1 MSINL
6 TVVIDNDEAIRK
18 FRELQKTAKTV
29 TSNVVTDADRMDIAM
44 RRFATTLGQIGIGV
58 SLTGLIRQIAL
69 TRGEFQQLEVAFTT
83 LLQSKEKADALMSQ
97 MVELAAKTPFDL
109 QGVANGARQLL
120 AYGFA
125 AEDVTDVLTRLGN
138 VAAGLG
144 LNLQDLTWL
153 YGTTAVQGRLYTRDV
168 MQFQSRGIDLAG
180 ELATQL
186 GKTRAE
192 ISQMVTEGKIGFP
205 EVQKAIENMT
215 NEGGKFYNLM
225 QEQSKTITGLISNLG
240 DAIDMMFNDIG
251 KSQEGVITSVL
262 QGTISLVENYQKV
275 LDIVTQLVIAYGTYK
290 TALIVLTTAEK
301 LRYQAAL
308 AHGAG
313 LTTLQVLTDIL
324 TAKTKALNKA
334 LLSNPYVLAAAA
346 AAALAVVI
354 YNLVTAKS
362 AEERAMENVN
372 KAIDEY
378 NQKLDEQKSKAEQ
391 LHSVMQDDVSTAY
404 SKQKAYQDLIRLY
417 PELLEKYSEEEIK
430 LISLID
436 LTKEINRIND
446 TRKGDNLQEQY
457 DTTLEKVRKLKQ
469 AIIDAA
475 KTGTLSPGYYTLL
488 VKDLRNAEADLDEY
502 RNKLDESYKTKKA
515 AEWANTPVEIKVATL
530 QGNIKELKDQNKE
543 IGRLIEE
550 AKKDLRPIIPY
561 DESEDYYEAIIQS
574 NLKKIANKQSEISSL
589 QSGGDKATIQ
599 NKSYWE
605 NLKKEA
611 VASLEAMD
619 ASLKGTAKWNELVAK
634 IAKYDANIKQY
645 SVSSKTEAAAVKAR
659 KKLSDSLVQAELD
672 LQSRS
677 IAVMRDGKNKRLAEI
692 DLEYQQTVAKINQNR
707 RDKAKEGATDDDLSV
722 YDQQMTA
729 AEQKRLQDRAHEET
743 KYAKQT
749 AETYRQLADVF
760 LTEEERKTR
769 AIEERYRKMRRELLD
784 KFLGGDIGV
793 GDFLNITA
801 LINKAEKQETVSDLL
816 QKYQSY
822 TDKRIEL
829 ERRFDEEEKTL
840 LANRTAENAETVD
853 RSLNELN
860 RRRAKEL
867 AEVDSSVQA
876 SSGLWSRLFDTY
888 SSYTNKQLREIIAH
902 AQQVLDYVNNT
913 EFDDI
918 SPRFGMS
925 VEQLQNLKTNASDL
939 SAACDALGGKLELL
953 DKQNPFGA
961 MIRSSQLLKK
971 NTAEVEKAEREL
983 AKAQASGDKQAIEDA
998 QKKLEGLQRQQA
1010 LLKGGLKS
1018 AAQAATSYLGEVGD
1032 SLQRIGEAAGDANL
1046 ASFGKALSEVSGIAE
1061 KFISGDIIGGVISTI
1076 TTGLSAIFS
1085 SQAKYRAA
1093 LKQMHDDQIAFAHEY
1108 RLLLSDIRLEA
1119 EGASNAFS
1127 DDVFAKAIAS
1137 LKEMSDLYKNFID
1150 QVNKDEGIQ
1159 ASRQGPLGKIQQ
1171 IKQKIRGI
1179 NTDLQNIWI
1188 QTRHGTWFRSAK
1200 GEYLKDL
1207 YPELFEGPEE
1217 LGGFNVE
1224 AARALLET
1232 NNQLNDEAKRQLQ
1245 EVVDLHDQWQEAE
1258 AQFKEYLN
1266 STFGEIGD
1274 SLGDSIVEA
1283 FKNGTDAM
1291 EAWRQSFNNVLEKV
1305 GKQMMQTL
1313 FFQKYFDQ
1321 LEADL
1326 TQLYTD
1332 YGDDPNVLATKIPE
1346 LLGTFF
1352 GGMDDVVGEAE
1363 TWWKTWNEKAKEYG
1377 FDLLGNDTEK
1387 QSATSRGF
1395 QAMSQDT
1402 GDELNG
1408 RFSDIQGKMS
1418 ILVSGVDKLS
1428 SLGLETKNEIVNM
1441 RDIMIQLN
1449 GNVADIRT
1457 YTKVLPQMSATLIS
1471 MDRKLNNL

>member
-436 LTKEINRIND
+436 LTKELNRIND

-488 VKDLRNAEADLDEY
+488 AKDLRNAEADLDEY
-502 RNKLDESYKTKKA
+502 RNKLDEFKKTKKA

-543 IGRLIEE
+543 IGDLIEE
-550 AKKDLRPIIPY
+550 AKKDLRPFIPY

-574 NLKKIANKQSEISSL
+574 NLKKIADIQSEISSL

-611 VASLEAMD
+611 VTSLEAMD

-707 RDKAKEGATDDDLSV
+707 RDKAKEGATEDDLSV

-729 AEQKRLQDRAHEET
+729 AEQKRLHDRAQEET

-939 SAACDALGGKLELL
+939 SAAYDALGGKLELL

-1258 AQFKEYLN
+1258 DQFKEYLN

>member
-18 FRELQKTAKTV
+18 FRELQKTAKNV

-44 RRFATTLGQIGIGV
+44 KRLASTLGQIGAGV
-58 SLTGLIRQIAL
+58 SLAGLVRQIAR

-109 QGVANGARQLL
+109 QGVASGARQLL

-313 LTTLQVLTDIL
+313 LTTLQALTALL

-391 LHSVMQDDVSTAY
+391 LHSVMQNDVSTAY
-404 SKQKAYQDLIRLY
+404 SKQKAYQDLIKLY

-436 LTKEINRIND
+436 LTKELNRIND
-446 TRKGDNLQEQY
+446 TRKEDNLQEQY

-502 RNKLDESYKTKKA
+502 RNKLDEFYKTKKA

-939 SAACDALGGKLELL
+939 SAAYDALGGKLELL

-983 AKAQASGDKQAIEDA
+983 AKAQASGDKQVINDA

-1108 RLLLSDIRLEA
+1108 KLLLSDIRLEA
-1119 EGASNAFS
+1119 EGASNVFS
-1127 DDVFAKAIAS
+1127 DDTFAKAIAA
-1137 LKEMSDLYKNFID
+1137 LKEMSDLYENFLD
-1150 QVNKDEGIQ
+1150 LVNKDEDIQ
-1159 ASRQGPLGKIQQ
+1159 ASRQGPFGKIQQ
-1171 IKQKIRGI
+1171 IKQEIRGI

-1188 QTRHGTWFRSAK
+1188 QTRHKTWFRSAK

-1245 EVVDLHDQWQEAE
+1245 EVIDLYDQLQEAE
-1258 AQFKEYLN
+1258 DQFKEYLN

-1274 SLGDSIVEA
+1274 SLGDSIVDA

-1291 EAWRQSFNNVLEKV
+1291 EAWGQSFNNVLENV

-1321 LEADL
+1321 LEDDL
-1326 TQLYTD
+1326 TRLYTD
-1332 YGDDPNVLATKIPE
+1332 YGDNPNVLATKIPE

-1352 GGMDDVVGEAE
+1352 EGMDGVVGEAE

>member
-436 LTKEINRIND
+436 LTKELNRIND

-469 AIIDAA
+469 AITDAA
-475 KTGTLSPGYYTLL
+475 KNGTLSAGYYTLL
-488 VKDLRNAEADLDEY
+488 AKDLRNAEADLDEY
-502 RNKLDESYKTKKA
+502 RNKLDEFYKTKKA

-939 SAACDALGGKLELL
+939 SAAYDALGGKLELL

-983 AKAQASGDKQAIEDA
+983 AKAQASGDKQVINDA

-1032 SLQRIGEAAGDANL
+1032 SLQRIGEAAGDADL
-1046 ASFGKALSEVSGIAE
+1046 ASFGKALSEVSNIADR
-1061 KFISGDIIGGVISTI
+1061 FISGDAIGGVISTI

-1127 DDVFAKAIAS
+1127 DDIFAKGIAA
-1137 LKEMSDLYKNFID
+1137 LKEMSDLYENFLD
-1150 QVNKDEGIQ
+1150 LVNKDEGIQ

-1171 IKQKIRGI
+1171 IKQEIRGI

-1245 EVVDLHDQWQEAE
+1245 EVVDLYDE
-1258 AQFKEYLN
+1258 
-1266 STFGEIGD
+1266 
-1274 SLGDSIVEA
+1274 V
-1283 FKNGTDAM
+1283 
-1291 EAWRQSFNNVLEKV
+1291 
-1305 GKQMMQTL
+1305 
-1313 FFQKYFDQ
+1313 
-1321 LEADL
+1321 
-1326 TQLYTD
+1326 
-1332 YGDDPNVLATKIPE
+1332 TKR
-1346 LLGTFF
+1346 
-1352 GGMDDVVGEAE
+1352 V
-1363 TWWKTWNEKAKEYG
+1363 
-1377 FDLLGNDTEK
+1377 
-1387 QSATSRGF
+1387 
-1395 QAMSQDT
+1395 
-1402 GDELNG
+1402 
-1408 RFSDIQGKMS
+1408 
-1418 ILVSGVDKLS
+1418 
-1428 SLGLETKNEIVNM
+1428 
-1441 RDIMIQLN
+1441 
-1449 GNVADIRT
+1449 
-1457 YTKVLPQMSATLIS
+1457 
-1471 MDRKLNNL
+1471 

>member
-743 KYAKQT
+743 KYTKQT

-939 SAACDALGGKLELL
+939 SAAYDALGGKLELL

>member
-18 FRELQKTAKTV
+18 FRELQKTAKNV
-29 TSNVVTDADRMDIAM
+29 TSSVVTDADRMDIAM
-44 RRFATTLGQIGIGV
+44 KRLASTLGQIGAGV
-58 SLTGLIRQIAL
+58 SLAGLVRQIAR

-109 QGVANGARQLL
+109 QGVASGARQLL

-313 LTTLQVLTDIL
+313 LTTLQALTALL

-391 LHSVMQDDVSTAY
+391 LHSVMQNDVSTAY
-404 SKQKAYQDLIRLY
+404 SKQKAYQDLIKLY

-436 LTKEINRIND
+436 LTKELNRIND
-446 TRKGDNLQEQY
+446 TRKEDNLQEQY

-502 RNKLDESYKTKKA
+502 RNKLDEFYKTKKA

-793 GDFLNITA
+793 GDFLNITV

-939 SAACDALGGKLELL
+939 SAAYDALGGKLELL

-983 AKAQASGDKQAIEDA
+983 AKAQASGDKQVINDA

-1108 RLLLSDIRLEA
+1108 KLLLSDIRLEA
-1119 EGASNAFS
+1119 EGASNVFS
-1127 DDVFAKAIAS
+1127 DDIFAKAIAA
-1137 LKEMSDLYKNFID
+1137 LKEMSDLYENFLD
-1150 QVNKDEGIQ
+1150 LVNKDEDIQ
-1159 ASRQGPLGKIQQ
+1159 ASRQGPFGKIQQ
-1171 IKQKIRGI
+1171 IKQEIRGI

-1188 QTRHGTWFRSAK
+1188 QTRHKTWFRSAK

-1232 NNQLNDEAKRQLQ
+1232 NNQLSDEAKRQLQ
-1245 EVVDLHDQWQEAE
+1245 EAIDLYDQLQEAE
-1258 AQFKEYLN
+1258 DQFKEYLN

-1274 SLGDSIVEA
+1274 SLGDSIVDA

-1291 EAWRQSFNNVLEKV
+1291 EAWGQSFNNVLENV

-1321 LEADL
+1321 LEDDL
-1326 TQLYTD
+1326 TRLYTD
-1332 YGDDPNVLATKIPE
+1332 YGDNPNVLATKIPE

-1352 GGMDDVVGEAE
+1352 EGMDGVVGEAE
-1363 TWWKTWNEKAKEYG
+1363 TWWKTWIEKAKEYG

>member
-436 LTKEINRIND
+436 LTKELNRIND

-469 AIIDAA
+469 AITDAA
-475 KTGTLSPGYYTLL
+475 KNGTLSAGYYTLL
-488 VKDLRNAEADLDEY
+488 AKDLRNAEADLDEY
-502 RNKLDESYKTKKA
+502 RNKLDEFYKTKKA

-939 SAACDALGGKLELL
+939 SAAYDALGGKLELL

-983 AKAQASGDKQAIEDA
+983 AKAQASGDKQVINDA

-1061 KFISGDIIGGVISTI
+1061 KFISGDISGGVISTI

-1258 AQFKEYLN
+1258 DQFKEYLN